1 MNKVYLFN
9 TANDSF
15 QSLPKLTFN
24 HKISG
29 VFYNN
34 FGKAL
39 WYVASTK
46 SLYWYNLNVVYPLY
60 DRVIIGSK
68 WESKQKSYFKNNF
81 IDFEDN
87 ANWGYWSSM
96 EVKKSVKN
104 IPKIIDKNKPDNN
117 ENKLLIEFQDLA
129 YLNTM
134 SVNRETKHSSTFEEA
149 LGQTYD
155 KDNFSEILKSEKE

>member
-1 MNKVYLFN
+1 
-9 TANDSF
+9 
-15 QSLPKLTFN
+15 
-24 HKISG
+24 
-29 VFYNN
+29 
-34 FGKAL
+34 
-39 WYVASTK
+39 
-46 SLYWYNLNVVYPLY
+46 
-60 DRVIIGSK
+60 
-68 WESKQKSYFKNNF
+68 
-81 IDFEDN
+81 
-87 ANWGYWSSM
+87 M

-104 IPKIIDKNKPDNN
+104 IPKIIDKTKPDNN